1 MTMRG
6 VRDEMD
12 VDTLRA
18 GTIVMNALA
27 SPVPSVSVPS
37 VLGLDR
43 ADVTVWPSDRRRADG

>member
-1 MTMRG
+1 MTMPG

-18 GTIVMNALA
+18 GTIVTNALA
-27 SPVPSVSVPS
+27 LPVPS